1 MSSPHQG
8 LSKAVSCSQAVAC
21 KHYANKHP
29 AIAWAE
35 KGIHPEEVADG
46 SFQYARIGSVGPGGF
61 LNWGLIEMRAD
72 QMKRTKNSR
81 KMHMVFNVQSGV
93 VEVRVHENEFTVH
106 RGGIWQVP
114 RGELSPSPTCFVVR
128 FLSCLR
134 HSVIS
139 PRAYFAGLLWPEQQT
154 AHRWRRS
161 ARLASWYDG
170 GRFMLIP
177 GSSRD
182 RMMHALFAALCKTE
196 CNVVPLGW
204 LGAREGDSCCAPH
217 LQDVAPFHAA
227 PVQRTMRA
235 VGMVVVRCSSSAQT
249 VVLYN
254 RTRTRPAPAL
264 RDGLRHVGVRFI
276 V

>member
-1 MSSPHQG
+1 

-21 KHYANKHP
+21 KHYANRHP

-35 KGIHPEEVADG
+35 KGINPEEVADG

-114 RGELSPSPTCFVVR
+114 RGESFRLLRVSLSVSSHIF
-128 FLSCLR
+128 FR

-139 PRAYFAGLLWPEQQT
+139 SPDIF
-154 AHRWRRS
+154 RRPT
-161 ARLASWYDG
+161 LA
-170 GRFMLIP
+170 
-177 GSSRD
+177 
-182 RMMHALFAALCKTE
+182 
-196 CNVVPLGW
+196 
-204 LGAREGDSCCAPH
+204 
-217 LQDVAPFHAA
+217 
-227 PVQRTMRA
+227 
-235 VGMVVVRCSSSAQT
+235 
-249 VVLYN
+249 
-254 RTRTRPAPAL
+254 
-264 RDGLRHVGVRFI
+264 
-276 V
+276 

>member
-1 MSSPHQG
+1 MSSPRQG

-21 KHYANKHP
+21 QHYANKHL

-114 RGELSPSPTCFVVR
+114 RGELFPSPTCFILR
-128 FLSCLR
+128 FLSYLLSSFCHFLPGHISQACFGLGSRQLTDAGDLR
-134 HSVIS
+134 NWHPGTTVV
-139 PRAYFAGLLWPEQQT
+139 GL
-154 AHRWRRS
+154 
-161 ARLASWYDG
+161 
-170 GRFMLIP
+170 
-177 GSSRD
+177 
-182 RMMHALFAALCKTE
+182 
-196 CNVVPLGW
+196 
-204 LGAREGDSCCAPH
+204 
-217 LQDVAPFHAA
+217 
-227 PVQRTMRA
+227 
-235 VGMVVVRCSSSAQT
+235 CSS
-249 VVLYN
+249 
-254 RTRTRPAPAL
+254 PA
-264 RDGLRHVGVRFI
+264 RRETG
-276 V
+276 